1 MIDALIVGAG
11 PSGSRVAW
19 KLADAGYSTI
29 LIEEHE
35 KVGFPCQCAGLVT
48 PRTLDYLGY
57 KIPVIQEM
65 QGARLWGPKDSFLN
79 FKAQETKA
87 LVIDR
92 SDLDNSIANK
102 AVEAGVDLR
111 TEHKYG
117 STVY

>member
-48 PRTLDYLGY
+48 PRTW
-57 KIPVIQEM
+57 II
-65 QGARLWGPKDSFLN
+65 
-79 FKAQETKA
+79 
-87 LVIDR
+87 
-92 SDLDNSIANK
+92 
-102 AVEAGVDLR
+102 
-111 TEHKYG
+111 
-117 STVY
+117 